1 MKQDI
6 QNREDVIRLVNR
18 FYAQVQG
25 NAILGF
31 IFDDIAKVN
40 WDEHLPKLYAFW
52 ASALFNEQSF
62 TGNPMAKHI
71 ALSRQTAMTEVQ
83 FNEWLSVFNNTVD
96 ELFVGAKANEA
107 KFRAAKIARNML
119 RNIQVQN

>member
-62 TGNPMAKHI
+62 TGSPMTKHI

-83 FNEWLSVFNNTVD
+83 FNEWLAVFNNTVD

-119 RNIQVQN
+119 RNIQAQK